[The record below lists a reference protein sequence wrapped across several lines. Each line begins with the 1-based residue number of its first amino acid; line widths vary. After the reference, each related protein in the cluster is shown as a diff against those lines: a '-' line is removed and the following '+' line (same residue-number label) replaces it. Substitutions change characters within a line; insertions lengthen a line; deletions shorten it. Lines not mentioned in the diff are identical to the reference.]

1 MFKLSPNTK
10 GMISGLNGTKPK
22 WKRYY
27 GASGIYPH
35 DLSPNGKDMVLR
47 KILFRSGNG
56 QGKR

>member
-22 WKRYY
+22 WGRYY

-35 DLSPNGKDMVLR
+35 DLSPDSFSKW
-47 KILFRSGNG
+47 
-56 QGKR
+56 